1 MRPLKIRN
9 AMAGHRKL
17 TTTNWEQS
25 SKLILLKLH
34 QKLPKN
40 STPTILWPFSIW
52 SKLERWK
59 SSISECPMSW
69 SKTKKK
75 KKIIVL
81 KCHLLLFFTATTP
94 ISCSDC
100 DMEQKVDFIWQLE
113 MTSSVA
119 GPRRSSKPLPK
130 AKLALKKMVMV
141 TVWWSATWSD
151 PLQFPES
158 WQNYYIWEVCS
169 AKQWDTLKTAML
181 AASTGQQN
189 GPNPPW
195 NAQLHITQPTHQNL
209 NELGYEVLP
218 HTLYLP
224 DLSPTDNHFF
234 KYLDNF
240 LQE

>member
-69 SKTKKK
+69 SKTKQKK
-75 KKIIVL
+75 KSSFWSVIFSYSLQQPPPSLARIVTWN
-81 KCHLLLFFTATTP
+81 K
-94 ISCSDC
+94 
-100 DMEQKVDFIWQLE
+100 KVDFIWQLE

>member
-1 MRPLKIRN
+1 MRPLKIRS
-9 AMAGHRKL
+9 AMASHRKL
-17 TTTNWEQS
+17 TTINWEQS

-69 SKTKKK
+69 SKIK
-75 KKIIVL
+75 KKIIIL
-81 KCHLLLFFTATTP
+81 KCHLLLFFTTTTT

-100 DMEQKVDFIWQLE
+100 DMEQKADFIWQLE

-141 TVWWSATWSD
+141 TGGLLLVQSTTTFWIPGKLLHLRS
-151 PLQFPES
+151 
-158 WQNYYIWEVCS
+158 
-169 AKQWDTLKTAML
+169 ML
-181 AASTGQQN
+181 N
-189 GPNPPW
+189 
-195 NAQLHITQPTHQNL
+195 
-209 NELGYEVLP
+209 
-218 HTLYLP
+218 
-224 DLSPTDNHFF
+224 
-234 KYLDNF
+234 K
-240 LQE
+240 